1 MILATID
8 PAAVTAARTKIPSL
22 QHGRRFEM
30 AEPMA
35 EQTHLH
41 LVPEPE

>member
-1 MILATID
+1 MAEID
-8 PAAVTAARTKIPSL
+8 PALVTEARSRMPSL

-41 LVPEPE
+41 LAPEAE